1 MGRLNYDSAPVR
13 NIPTAAPG
21 DSSSA
26 PASTAFVQNAVPA
39 GSVQAYAGPVPPAG
53 WLLCDGSNVSR
64 TTYAKLFAAIG
75 TTWGVG
81 DGSTTFKL
89 PDLRG
94 EFVRGLDQGRGV
106 DTGRTLGSSQP
117 ASSVNARPDK
127 GASNEIVVT
136 GQNIEAGPSQGS
148 AVWPSTS
155 TTAPAQSISS
165 FSVRP
170 RNVAMNYIIKF
181 A

>member
-21 DSSSA
+21 DSSSM

-39 GSVQAYAGPVPPAG
+39 GVVLPYAGPVPPAG

-64 TTYAKLFAAIG
+64 TAYAKLFASIG
-75 TTWGVG
+75 TTYGTG
-81 DGSTTFKL
+81 DGTTTFRL

-106 DTGRTLGSSQP
+106 DTGRTIGTLQSDSMRVPYNIGRVG
-117 ASSVNARPDK
+117 ANAFLAGTQAGLDYLAANK
-127 GASNEIVVT
+127 GLDGIN
-136 GQNIEAGPSQGS
+136 AG
-148 AVWPSTS
+148 TE
-155 TTAPAQSISS
+155 T
-165 FSVRP
+165 RP